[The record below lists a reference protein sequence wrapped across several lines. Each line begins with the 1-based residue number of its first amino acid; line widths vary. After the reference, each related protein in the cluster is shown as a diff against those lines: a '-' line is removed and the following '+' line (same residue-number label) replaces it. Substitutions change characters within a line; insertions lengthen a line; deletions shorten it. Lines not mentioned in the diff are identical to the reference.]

1 MTPREPG
8 ANDHRASS
16 ASLGGGTAILVGLGV
31 WAGLKAKS
39 KIRNQ
44 RPSRLVGSYCR
55 GGSAGEARLR
65 KERVDSR
72 DALHA
77 FKERLDTANEKM
89 ESIAESMNR
98 NHRRSP
104 GRDPRK
110 LRQPDRD

>member
-1 MTPREPG
+1 M
-8 ANDHRASS
+8 
-16 ASLGGGTAILVGLGV
+16 GLGV

-89 ESIAESMNR
+89 ESIAESMNSLETIAEHLGEIHE
-98 NHRRSP
+98 NFAS
-104 GRDPRK
+104 
-110 LRQPDRD
+110 LIEIEERQTAFTV